1 MRDSD
6 YLRTDEPATAEYVL
20 AVLRDQ
26 HRRLFEEDRFDL
38 TFESTVADWR
48 DAWDLVGW
56 RDLGHAWN
64 HCLSIDCSDAEW
76 KQVLEPAGKKRLAG
90 VCELIARHTTR
101 PRIRP
106 AGFLGATCVTA
117 GAFLAIRSLLRQA
130 GANADAIA
138 PSTPLALHARRHS
151 EVFLGPISR
160 LAPGALPAVRI
171 KTPVYDAAFWLRIA
185 GGLSMVAGSFADW
198 PFVTIGGCLVFVLAW
213 AAGGIAAR
221 WVLPASVEFPGLE
234 TFRDLARV
242 IADRESA

>member
-1 MRDSD
+1 MPDSD

-20 AVLRDQ
+20 AVLRDE
-26 HRRLFEEDRFDL
+26 HRRLCEGAPFEL
-38 TFESTVADWR
+38 IFETTVADWR
-48 DAWDLVGW
+48 DAWDLVTW
-56 RDLGHAWN
+56 RELGHAWN
-64 HCLSIDCSDAEW
+64 QFLSINCSDAEW
-76 KQVLEPAGKKRLAG
+76 KQVLHPAGKKRLAE
-90 VCELIARHTTR
+90 VCELIASHMTR

-138 PSTPLALHARRHS
+138 PSTPLALYARRHS

-171 KTPVYDAAFWLRIA
+171 KTPVYDVACWLGTAGRLSVAAGRFA
-185 GGLSMVAGSFADW
+185 GW
-198 PFVTIGGCLVFVLAW
+198 PFVVIGGCLVFVLAW
-213 AAGGIAAR
+213 AAAWIAAR
-221 WVLPASVEFPGLE
+221 WVLPSSVEFPGLE

-242 IADRESA
+242 IADGESA